1 MSQYPAWLPEESE
14 YLERLAGD
22 VPFPEL
28 LSRMRRRATAM
39 GWPSRSEKAI
49 LMRLQRIGLQASART
64 GAVVTTGGVA
74 EILGCPATRVESWL
88 RRPQV
93 TAILQP
99 RWIGSTRYIERRAW
113 RRLAREMPRILG
125 GYSVDALFAL
135 LEDRELSE
143 SIATRYRRPCGD
155 WRIRCVETGRVY
167 SSCGA
172 AAAAHHV
179 TQACISLAIRQRRPV
194 RALGLTFEAMRSAAD
209 PPQPLQVR
217 NRAA

>member
-1 MSQYPAWLPEESE
+1 MSAWPAWSEAEAE

-28 LSRMRRRATAM
+28 LTRMRTKASRQ
-39 GWPSRSEKAI
+39 GWPQRSEKAI
-49 LMRLQRIGLQASART
+49 LMRLWRAGLHASART

-88 RRPQV
+88 RRPRV
-93 TAILQP
+93 TEILQP
-99 RWIGSTRYIERRAW
+99 RRVRQVRYIERRAW
-113 RRLAREMPRILG
+113 RRLAREMPQILG
-125 GYSVDALFAL
+125 GYGVDALFAL
-135 LEDRELSE
+135 LEDRELAE
-143 SIATRYRRPCGD
+143 SVASRYRRPCGD
-155 WRIRCVETGRVY
+155 WRVRCVETGRIY

-194 RALGLTFEAMRSAAD
+194 AALGMTFEALRS
-209 PPQPLQVR
+209 PV
-217 NRAA
+217 N

>member
-1 MSQYPAWLPEESE
+1 MNQHQPWSEPEAE
-14 YLERLAGD
+14 YLERLTGD

-28 LSRMRRRATAM
+28 LQRMRNQATRQD
-39 GWPSRSEKAI
+39 WPSRSERAI
-49 LMRLQRIGLQASART
+49 RERIRRIGMRARARS

-74 EILGCPATRVESWL
+74 EILGCPATRVEAWL
-88 RRPQV
+88 RRPRV
-93 TAILQP
+93 LAILQP
-99 RWIGSTRYIERRAW
+99 RWVGKTRYIERRAW
-113 RRLAREMPRILG
+113 RQLAREMPRILG

-135 LEDRELSE
+135 LEDRELAE

-155 WRIRCVETGRVY
+155 WRVRCVETGRIY

-194 RALGLTFEAMRSAAD
+194 AALGLTFEALRQAS
-209 PPQPLQVR
+209 
-217 NRAA
+217 

>member
-1 MSQYPAWLPEESE
+1 MYPAWLPEESE

-28 LSRMRRRATAM
+28 LTRMRRRATVL
-39 GWPSRSEKAI
+39 GWPSRSERAI
-49 LMRLQRIGLQASART
+49 RERIRRIGQRARARS
-64 GAVVTTGGVA
+64 GAVTSTGGVA
-74 EILGCPATRVESWL
+74 QLLGCPATRVEAWL
-88 RRPQV
+88 RRPRV
-93 TAILQP
+93 AEILQP
-99 RWIGSTRYIERRAW
+99 RWVGKTRYIERRAW

-135 LEDRELSE
+135 LEDRGLAE

-155 WRIRCVETGRVY
+155 WRIRCIETGRVY

-194 RALGLTFEAMRSAAD
+194 RALGLTFEALRGMH
-209 PPQPLQVR
+209 
-217 NRAA
+217 